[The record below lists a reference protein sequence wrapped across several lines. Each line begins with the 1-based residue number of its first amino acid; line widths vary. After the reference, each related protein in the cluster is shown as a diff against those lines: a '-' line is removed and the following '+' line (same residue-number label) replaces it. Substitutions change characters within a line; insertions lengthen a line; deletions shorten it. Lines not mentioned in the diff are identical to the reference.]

1 MVVKPI
7 NFSWDELL
15 RHETALREDAGDG
28 GLLICLEGER

>member
-15 RHETALREDAGDG
+15 GHETALREDAGNG